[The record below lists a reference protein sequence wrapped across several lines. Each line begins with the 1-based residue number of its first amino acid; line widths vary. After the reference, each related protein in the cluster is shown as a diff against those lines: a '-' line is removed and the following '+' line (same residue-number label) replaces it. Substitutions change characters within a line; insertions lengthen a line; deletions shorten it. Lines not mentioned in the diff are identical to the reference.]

1 MGMPVNQISSIIHH
15 VKSANVILMV
25 QLLWNVIA
33 VVIVLAEKDLQA
45 QNVMN
50 VYQMSSVTSVTHVN
64 QASLIIHH
72 VKKTANVILMVQQLW
87 NVEKSTVIVLAEKD
101 LKG

>member
-1 MGMPVNQISSIIHH
+1 MLLVTTVTLVKKPFSTIHH
-15 VKSANVILMV
+15 AKKIANVILMV

-33 VVIVLAEKDLQA
+33 MVIVLAEKDLQA

-50 VYQMSSVTSVTHVN
+50 VYQMSSVTSVTHVY

-72 VKKTANVILMVQQLW
+72 VKKVVQIDQ
-87 NVEKSTVIVLAEKD
+87 A
-101 LKG
+101 